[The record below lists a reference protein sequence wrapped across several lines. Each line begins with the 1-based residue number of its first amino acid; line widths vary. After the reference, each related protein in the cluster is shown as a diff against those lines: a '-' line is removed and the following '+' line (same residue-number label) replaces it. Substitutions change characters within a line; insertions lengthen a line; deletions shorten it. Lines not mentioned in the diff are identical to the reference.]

1 MNVRKLLRQV
11 YNEISCIEELRKERA
26 TLIEDTAG
34 GKAIQIEVEKVCGGR
49 QSDLSEVLERIEDR
63 AVRIDAVIGIRLE
76 RVMKLR
82 EEAYR
87 IFERI
92 PESLGKMAAQEHY
105 LYHVPWEELS
115 GRKYYATGY
124 LKRASGECIT
134 ELQKICDAE
143 M

>member
-92 PESLGKMAAQEHY
+92 PESPGKMAAQEHY

-115 GRKYYATGY
+115 GRTYYSMSY
-124 LKRASGECIT
+124 LKRACGKCIT

>member
-11 YNEISCIEELRKERA
+11 YNEISCLDSLRQQRA
-26 TLIEDTAG
+26 KVIEDAAG
-34 GKAIQIEVEKVCGGR
+34 PKGIQIGKEKVRGGR
-49 QSDLSEVLERIEDR
+49 QSDLSEVLENIEEQVAR
-63 AVRIDAVIGIRLE
+63 LDAIIGKQLE
-76 RVMKLR
+76 RIMKHR
-82 EEAYR
+82 EVAYR
-87 IFERI
+87 ILERM
-92 PESLGKMAAQEHY
+92 PESPGKMATQEHY

>member
-1 MNVRKLLRQV
+1 MNVRKLLHQV

-87 IFERI
+87 ILERI
-92 PESLGKMAAQEHY
+92 PESPGKMAAQEHY

>member
-1 MNVRKLLRQV
+1 MNVRKLLHQV

-49 QSDLSEVLERIEDR
+49 QSDLSEVLERIEDL

-87 IFERI
+87 ILERI
-92 PESLGKMAAQEHY
+92 PESPGKMAAQEHY

>member
-1 MNVRKLLRQV
+1 MNVRKLLHQV

-26 TLIEDTAG
+26 TLIEDTAR

-87 IFERI
+87 ILERI
-92 PESLGKMAAQEHY
+92 PESPGKMAAQEHY

>member
-1 MNVRKLLRQV
+1 MNVRKLLHQV

-87 IFERI
+87 ILERI
-92 PESLGKMAAQEHY
+92 PESPGKMAAQEHY

-134 ELQKICDAE
+134 ELQKICDTE

>member
-1 MNVRKLLRQV
+1 MNVRKLLHQV

-63 AVRIDAVIGIRLE
+63 AVRIDAVIVIRLE

-87 IFERI
+87 ILERI
-92 PESLGKMAAQEHY
+92 PESPGKMAAQEHY

>member
-11 YNEISCIEELRKERA
+11 YNEISCLDSLRQQRDMV
-26 TLIEDTAG
+26 IEDIAG
-34 GKAIQIEVEKVCGGR
+34 VKAIQIETEKVCGGR
-49 QSDLSEVLERIEDR
+49 QSDLSEVVVNIEEQVAGLDATIGKQLERI
-63 AVRIDAVIGIRLE
+63 
-76 RVMKLR
+76 MKHR
-82 EEAYR
+82 EVAYR
-87 IFERI
+87 ILERI
-92 PESLGKMAAQEHY
+92 PESPGKMAVQEHY

>member
-1 MNVRKLLRQV
+1 MNVRKLLHQV

-76 RVMKLR
+76 RVMKHR
-82 EEAYR
+82 EVAYR
-87 IFERI
+87 ILERI
-92 PESLGKMAAQEHY
+92 PESPGKMAAQEHY

>member
-1 MNVRKLLRQV
+1 MNVRKLLHQV

-92 PESLGKMAAQEHY
+92 PESPGKMAAQEHY
-105 LYHVPWEELS
+105 LYHVPWEKLS

>member
-1 MNVRKLLRQV
+1 MNVRKLLHQV
-11 YNEISCIEELRKERA
+11 YNEISCLDSLRQQRDMV
-26 TLIEDTAG
+26 IEDIAG
-34 GKAIQIEVEKVCGGR
+34 VKAIQTETEKVCGGR
-49 QSDLSEVLERIEDR
+49 QSDLSEVVVNIEEQVAGLDATIGKQLERI
-63 AVRIDAVIGIRLE
+63 
-76 RVMKLR
+76 MKHR
-82 EEAYR
+82 EVAYR
-87 IFERI
+87 ILERI
-92 PESLGKMAAQEHY
+92 PESPGKMAVQEHY

>member
-11 YNEISCIEELRKERA
+11 YNEISCLDSLRQQRA
-26 TLIEDTAG
+26 KVIEDAAG
-34 GKAIQIEVEKVCGGR
+34 PKGIQIGKEKVRGGR
-49 QSDLSEVLERIEDR
+49 QSDLSEVLEGTEEQAARL
-63 AVRIDAVIGIRLE
+63 DAIIGKQLE
-76 RVMKLR
+76 RIMKHR
-82 EEAYR
+82 EVAYR
-87 IFERI
+87 ILERM
-92 PESLGKMAAQEHY
+92 PESPGKMATQEHY

>member
-1 MNVRKLLRQV
+1 MNVRKLLHQV

-87 IFERI
+87 ILERI
-92 PESLGKMAAQEHY
+92 PESPGKMAAQEHY

-115 GRKYYATGY
+115 VRKYYATGY

>member
-1 MNVRKLLRQV
+1 MNVRELLRQV

-87 IFERI
+87 IFELI
-92 PESLGKMAAQEHY
+92 PESLGKSAAREHY

-115 GRKYYATGY
+115 GRTYYATGY

-134 ELQKICDAE
+134 ELQKICDTG

>member
-1 MNVRKLLRQV
+1 MNVRKLLHQV

-26 TLIEDTAG
+26 MLIEDTAG

-87 IFERI
+87 ILERI
-92 PESLGKMAAQEHY
+92 PESPGKMAAQEHY

>member
-1 MNVRKLLRQV
+1 MNVRKLLHQV
-11 YNEISCIEELRKERA
+11 YKEISCIESLRKQRA
-26 TLIEDTAG
+26 TVIEDTAG

-49 QSDLSEVLERIEDR
+49 QSDLSEVLEKIEER
-63 AVRIDAVIGIRLE
+63 ATLLDAIIGIRLE

-92 PESLGKMAAQEHY
+92 PESSGKMAAQEHY

>member
-92 PESLGKMAAQEHY
+92 PESPGKMAAQEHY
-105 LYHVPWEELS
+105 LYHVPWEKLS

>member
-1 MNVRKLLRQV
+1 MNVRKLLHQV

-87 IFERI
+87 ILERI
-92 PESLGKMAAQEHY
+92 PESPGKMAAQEHY

-124 LKRASGECIT
+124 LKRASGECIA

>member
-92 PESLGKMAAQEHY
+92 PESPGKMAAQEHY

>member
-1 MNVRKLLRQV
+1 MNVRKLLHQV

-76 RVMKLR
+76 RVMKHR
-82 EEAYR
+82 EVAYR

-92 PESLGKMAAQEHY
+92 PESPGKMAAQEHY

>member
-1 MNVRKLLRQV
+1 MNVRKLLHQV

-92 PESLGKMAAQEHY
+92 PESPGKMAAQEHY

-115 GRKYYATGY
+115 GRTYYSTGY

>member
-1 MNVRKLLRQV
+1 MNVRKLLHQV

-63 AVRIDAVIGIRLE
+63 AVRIDAAIGIRLE

-87 IFERI
+87 ILERI
-92 PESLGKMAAQEHY
+92 PESPGKMAAQEHY

>member
-92 PESLGKMAAQEHY
+92 PESPGKMAAKEHY

>member
-1 MNVRKLLRQV
+1 MNVRKLLHQV
-11 YNEISCIEELRKERA
+11 YNEISYIESLRKQRA
-26 TLIEDTAG
+26 TVIEDNAG
-34 GKAIQIEVEKVCGGR
+34 GKAIQTEVEKVCGGQ
-49 QSDLSEVLERIEDR
+49 QSDLSDVLERIEDL

-76 RVMKLR
+76 HVMKLR

-87 IFERI
+87 IFELI
-92 PESLGKMAAQEHY
+92 PESPGKMAAQEHY

-115 GRKYYATGY
+115 GRKCYSMSY
-124 LKRASGECIT
+124 LKRACGECIT

>member
-1 MNVRKLLRQV
+1 MNVRKLLHQV

-87 IFERI
+87 ILERI
-92 PESLGKMAAQEHY
+92 PESPGKMAVQEHY

-124 LKRASGECIT
+124 LKRVSGECIT

>member
-34 GKAIQIEVEKVCGGR
+34 GKSIQIEVEKVCGGR

-92 PESLGKMAAQEHY
+92 PESPGKMAAQEHY

>member
-1 MNVRKLLRQV
+1 MNVRKLLHQV
-11 YNEISCIEELRKERA
+11 YNEISCIESLRKQRA
-26 TLIEDTAG
+26 TVIEDTAG

-49 QSDLSEVLERIEDR
+49 QSDLSEVLEKIEER
-63 AVRIDAVIGIRLE
+63 ATLLDAIIGIRLE

-92 PESLGKMAAQEHY
+92 PESPGKMAAQEHY

>member
-1 MNVRKLLRQV
+1 MNVRKLLHQV

-26 TLIEDTAG
+26 ALIEDTAG

-87 IFERI
+87 ILERI
-92 PESLGKMAAQEHY
+92 PESPGKMAAQEHY

>member
-1 MNVRKLLRQV
+1 MNVRELLHQV
-11 YNEISCIEELRKERA
+11 YNEISCLESLCKQRA
-26 TLIEDTAG
+26 MVIEDAAG
-34 GKAIQIEVEKVCGGR
+34 PKGIQIGKEKVRGGR
-49 QSDLSEVLERIEDR
+49 QSDLSEVLEGAEER
-63 AVRIDAVIGIRLE
+63 AARIDADIGRRLE

-87 IFERI
+87 IFELI
-92 PESLGKMAAQEHY
+92 PESPGKMAAQEHY
-105 LYHVPWEELS
+105 LYHVPWEEVS

-134 ELQKICDAE
+134 ELQNICDAE

>member
-1 MNVRKLLRQV
+1 MNVRKLLHQV

-76 RVMKLR
+76 RVMRLR

-92 PESLGKMAAQEHY
+92 PESPGKMAAQEHY

>member
-1 MNVRKLLRQV
+1 MNVRKLLHQV
-11 YNEISCIEELRKERA
+11 YNEISCIESLRKQRA
-26 TLIEDTAG
+26 TVIEDTAG

-49 QSDLSEVLERIEDR
+49 QSDLSEVLEKIEER
-63 AVRIDAVIGIRLE
+63 ATLLDAIIGIRLE
-76 RVMKLR
+76 RVMKHR
-82 EEAYR
+82 EVAYR

-92 PESLGKMAAQEHY
+92 PESPGKMAAQEHY

>member
-1 MNVRKLLRQV
+1 MNVRKLLHQV
-11 YNEISCIEELRKERA
+11 YNEISCIEELCKERA

-87 IFERI
+87 ILERI
-92 PESLGKMAAQEHY
+92 PESPGKMAAQEHY

>member
-1 MNVRKLLRQV
+1 MNVRKLLHQV

-49 QSDLSEVLERIEDR
+49 QFDLSEVLERIEDR

-87 IFERI
+87 ILERI
-92 PESLGKMAAQEHY
+92 PESPGKMAAQEHY

>member
-1 MNVRKLLRQV
+1 MNVRKLLHQV

-92 PESLGKMAAQEHY
+92 PESPGKMAAQEHY

>member
-11 YNEISCIEELRKERA
+11 YNEISCLDSLRQQRA
-26 TLIEDTAG
+26 KVIEDAAG
-34 GKAIQIEVEKVCGGR
+34 PKGIQIGKEKVRGGR
-49 QSDLSEVLERIEDR
+49 QSDLSEVLEGAEEQ
-63 AVRIDAVIGIRLE
+63 AARIDAVIGRRLE

-87 IFERI
+87 IFELI
-92 PESLGKMAAQEHY
+92 PESPGKMAAQEHY